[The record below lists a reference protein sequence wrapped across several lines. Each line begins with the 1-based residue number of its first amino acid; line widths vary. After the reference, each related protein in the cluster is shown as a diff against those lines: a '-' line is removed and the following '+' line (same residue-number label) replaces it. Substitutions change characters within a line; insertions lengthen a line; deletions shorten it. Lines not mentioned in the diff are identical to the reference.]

1 MKFIEK
7 ILFPTDFSV
16 TSECA
21 MHYAIEFAKRFDA
34 ELEIVHVLFDESQV
48 VAFYL
53 PQVTF
58 QNLDK
63 ELEEGAKK
71 QFDEF
76 INRYPELSEISY
88 TTKLLKGTPF
98 LEIINEAKEY
108 SADVIVIG
116 GSNIYSMLNG
126 LTYNFLER
134 LYQFQHD
141 GKSLIAGKLGVAV
154 GVGSG
159 RVAADTINKFF
170 SKVGIRSLGTIS
182 TKGAVPCYSFGFGH
196 TCSVSNVRSL
206 VDENRKIDI
215 SSKPDLEK
223 QTDIMKEARELGIK
237 IRLQYFDHF

>member
-63 ELEEGAKK
+63 ELEEVAKK

-116 GSNIYSMLNG
+116 THGRAGFEHVLFGSTAEKVVRKAPCPVFSV
-126 LTYNFLER
+126 R
-134 LYQFQHD
+134 LKD
-141 GKSLIAGKLGVAV
+141 KSQ
-154 GVGSG
+154 
-159 RVAADTINKFF
+159 
-170 SKVGIRSLGTIS
+170 
-182 TKGAVPCYSFGFGH
+182 
-196 TCSVSNVRSL
+196 
-206 VDENRKIDI
+206 E
-215 SSKPDLEK
+215 
-223 QTDIMKEARELGIK
+223 
-237 IRLQYFDHF
+237 

>member
-1 MKFIEK
+1 MKVLGISGSPRKDGTTVKLVKE
-7 ILFPTDFSV
+7 ILNST
-16 TSECA
+16 
-21 MHYAIEFAKRFDA
+21 
-34 ELEIVHVLFDESQV
+34 ELETELISLAGKDIRPCSACLLCAKDNTCKVKDYMYEIR
-48 VAFYL
+48 
-53 PQVTF
+53 
-58 QNLDK
+58 DK
-63 ELEEGAKK
+63 LIK
-71 QFDEF
+71 
-76 INRYPELSEISY
+76 
-88 TTKLLKGTPF
+88 
-98 LEIINEAKEY
+98 
-108 SADVIVIG
+108 ADVIVIG

>member
-21 MHYAIEFAKRFDA
+21 MQYAIEFAKRFDA

-76 INRYPELSEISY
+76 LKKYPELSEIRY

-98 LEIINEAKEY
+98 LEIISEAKEY
-108 SADVIVIG
+108 DADVIVIG
-116 GSNIYSMLNG
+116 THGRTGLEHVLFGS
-126 LTYNFLER
+126 TAEKVVR
-134 LYQFQHD
+134 
-141 GKSLIAGKLGVAV
+141 KAPCPV
-154 GVGSG
+154 
-159 RVAADTINKFF
+159 F
-170 SKVGIRSLGTIS
+170 S
-182 TKGAVPCYSFGFGH
+182 
-196 TCSVSNVRSL
+196 VRFKDND
-206 VDENRKIDI
+206 VKM
-215 SSKPDLEK
+215 P
-223 QTDIMKEARELGIK
+223 
-237 IRLQYFDHF
+237 